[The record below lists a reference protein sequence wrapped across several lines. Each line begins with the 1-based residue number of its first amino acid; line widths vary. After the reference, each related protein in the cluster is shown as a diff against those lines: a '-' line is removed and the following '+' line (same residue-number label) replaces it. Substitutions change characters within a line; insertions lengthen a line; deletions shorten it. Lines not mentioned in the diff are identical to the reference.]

1 MKIQLSNSRTIGES
15 FPYGNYSKENRA
27 FLQNAL
33 AQNPEQIYD
42 DVVRHN
48 INYYKLQDGNLV
60 HIYNALEVA

>member
-1 MKIQLSNSRTIGES
+1 MKIQLSNSCTIGD
-15 FPYGNYSKENRA
+15 FPYGRYSNENRA